1 MSEHAAGEALHKPAS
16 GSRQEGAEQPICNVY
31 IMGKRYKVPAG
42 LTLMRAME
50 YAGYQLIRGCG
61 CRAGFCGACA
71 TVYRKSNEQKLQFAL
86 ACQKLVEDDIYL
98 VQIPFVPAEK
108 ARYDI
113 NSLKPEANVIL
124 ALYPEIARC
133 VSCNTC
139 TKSCA
144 QDVKVMMYIQSAL
157 RGDIARAAEL
167 SFDCIQCGMCAMRCP
182 ADIKHYHVAQLA
194 RRLRGRYIDP
204 KSKNLQKRLEEIS
217 QGRFDTELDALMKMD
232 RTELKKLYAG
242 RKIEAERE

>member
-1 MSEHAAGEALHKPAS
+1 MNENAVHDVLHKGVSTEKPEEA
-16 GSRQEGAEQPICNVY
+16 GRPFCNVY
-31 IMGKRYKVPAG
+31 IMGKRYRVPAG
-42 LTLMRAME
+42 FTLMKAME

-71 TVYRKSNEQKLQFAL
+71 TVYRKAREQKLQFAL
-86 ACQKLVEDDIYL
+86 ACQKLVEDELYL

-108 ARYDI
+108 ALYDI
-113 NSLKPEANVIL
+113 NKIRPEANTIL
-124 ALYPEIARC
+124 SFYPEIARC

-157 RGDIARAAEL
+157 RGDIAKAAEL

-194 RRLRGRYIDP
+194 RRLRGKYLDK
-204 KSKNLQKRLEEIS
+204 KSKNLQRRLEEIS
-217 QGRFDTELDALMKMD
+217 RGKFDAELNALMSMSLP
-232 RTELKKLYAG
+232 ELRRLYAN
-242 RKIEAERE
+242 RKIEAEKE